1 MFGYSAGEMIGQSA
15 ARLIPPGRE
24 NELKHNLAVIAELRL
39 LENFET
45 QRLAKD
51 GRLLDVAL
59 SAAPFI
65 DPYNN
70 QVVGDIC
77 TMRDITEHNRAEE
90 AERKLE
96 ETRQLSQIIQHH
108 IEDERRSLAREL
120 HDELGQYVT
129 AIKTFAVA
137 ISNKAGKASPEIT
150 SSAQTIVAAA
160 NHIYDGMHNIIRQL
174 RPGVLDNLGLTET
187 LRDAVAQWQT
197 QSPQMKFNLE
207 FLGKLDGLG
216 ETLNINLYRI
226 VQESVTNALRYSQAS
241 EINITLQRTPDG
253 DISLKVQDNG
263 IGLDVSRLEQSQQ
276 FGLLGMRERVQ
287 SLNGR
292 YALES
297 APGKGVDIQ
306 VYIPIGGK

>member
-1 MFGYSAGEMIGQSA
+1 MIGQSA

-24 NELKHNLAVIAELRL
+24 NELRHNLSVIAERRL

-45 QRLAKD
+45 QRLARD

-65 DPYNN
+65 DPHNN

-96 ETRQLSQIIQHH
+96 ESRKLTQIIRQH

-129 AIKTFAVA
+129 AVKTFAVA
-137 ISNKAGKASPEIT
+137 IGNKTRDSLPEIAA
-150 SSAQTIVAAA
+150 SSQTIVAAA

-174 RPGVLDNLGLTET
+174 RPGALDNLGFTET
-187 LRDAVAQWQT
+187 LRDAVAQWQA
-197 QSPQMKFNLE
+197 QNPQMRFNLQCPDQ
-207 FLGKLDGLG
+207 LDDLG

-226 VQESVTNALRYSQAS
+226 VQEAVTNAVRYSEAD
-241 EINITLQRTPDG
+241 EINITLLRTPRGDVSLRIHDNG
-253 DISLKVQDNG
+253 VGVDISQID
-263 IGLDVSRLEQSQQ
+263 QTQH

-287 SLNGR
+287 ALNGSF
-292 YALES
+292 AVES
-297 APGKGVDIQ
+297 SPNKGVDIK
-306 VYIPIGGK
+306 VDIPIGEKQ